1 MKVVIPSEVL
11 PWTASEVIPGTSHIR
26 SRRVSGVE
34 HGFGKGDS
42 AVAPGH
48 LFCDG
53 GVSEGHTASVLA
65 LQ

>member
-1 MKVVIPSEVL
+1 MKVVTPSEVL
-11 PWTASEVIPGTSHIR
+11 PWTAREAVPGTSHIR
-26 SRRVSGVE
+26 NRRVSGVE

-53 GVSEGHTASVLA
+53 GISEGHTASVLA